1 MTQFDGSIF
10 ATVGADISDYQA
22 AMNKIQSSTQRAFQK
37 AQDAAAN
44 SSNRMVQRIGQIMAQ
59 LATNGQPLGQ
69 RLGNAFSTG
78 LNLSLGKV
86 QQIAASIGEK
96 IPQPIKNG
104 FNTALTAIQSGINA
118 ASNKIPVP
126 IKNAFTNA
134 ANSVSS
140 AASAMA
146 SKFSSAFSTVSSK
159 ANSAASAIS
168 NSFAGKIMSSVTNLS
183 TRMASSLGSGFSNLS
198 SKATS
203 ALNGISQKFA
213 SSASAGEKLR
223 STVAQIA
230 AGFSLVAIAQ
240 KGISALTGALDGAV
254 SRVDTMNR
262 FPKTMQLFGYSAEQ
276 SKSAIDKLS
285 AGIEGLP
292 TPLDSAVKS
301 AQQLSITTGSLEKG
315 TDLALAFNNAMIGY
329 GATTEGAEQ
338 ALRQFNQSLGSGKI
352 YAEEFNSV
360 SEAAPGLMSKMAE
373 AFGYGSNGVQDLK
386 SALSNGEITAQQ
398 FADKMIE
405 LNGVQG
411 GFAEMAQASAGGIR
425 TAWQNVNTAVVKG
438 VANMITA
445 FDEAAKAN
453 GLKTISESLLALKPA
468 INEAFNTVNAV
479 IPNLV
484 AAFAKLKSM
493 INIDTSGFGQG
504 IKAGFD
510 LLNTAL
516 GEFAQKGEL
525 TQETIDKIKTKI
537 GEIGPKAVVAWAL
550 LDPKSA
556 IATLKPLITGIGK
569 VGVVLGGIGAKAAV
583 FGSAIGTAFS
593 NIGGLIGVLAGRM
606 TGLASVFGSAAST
619 GLSVLGGMTSAIGSI
634 ASLALAS
641 IGPAAI
647 LGLVVA
653 GLGLINSND

>member
-1 MTQFDGSIF
+1 MAEFDGSIY
-10 ATVGADISDYQA
+10 AYVGADIADYQA
-22 AMNKIQSSTQRAFQK
+22 AMNKITTATQRAFEK
-37 AQDAAAN
+37 AQDAAVN
-44 SSNRMVQRIGQIMAQ
+44 NSNRLVQRVGQIMAQ
-59 LATNGQPLGQ
+59 LANNGESLGK
-69 RLGNAFSTG
+69 RLGTAFSTG
-78 LNLSLGKV
+78 LNLSIGEI
-86 QQIAASIGEK
+86 QRIASSIGEK

-104 FNTALTAIQSGINA
+104 FNTALTAIQSGVNSIA
-118 ASNKIPVP
+118 NKIPQP
-126 IKNAFTNA
+126 IQNAFTKA
-134 ANSVSS
+134 TSSVSS
-140 AASAMA
+140 FATSAN
-146 SKFSSAFSTVSSK
+146 SKVSSAFSTISSKVSS
-159 ANSAASAIS
+159 ASNTIS
-168 NSFAGKIMSSVTNLS
+168 NSFVGKVGSSLTSLS
-183 TRMASSLGSGFSNLS
+183 SKAASVATKMASSLGSGFSNLS

-516 GEFAQKGEL
+516 GEFAQK
-525 TQETIDKIKTKI
+525 
-537 GEIGPKAVVAWAL
+537 
-550 LDPKSA
+550 
-556 IATLKPLITGIGK
+556 
-569 VGVVLGGIGAKAAV
+569 
-583 FGSAIGTAFS
+583 
-593 NIGGLIGVLAGRM
+593 R
-606 TGLASVFGSAAST
+606 
-619 GLSVLGGMTSAIGSI
+619 
-634 ASLALAS
+634 
-641 IGPAAI
+641 
-647 LGLVVA
+647 
-653 GLGLINSND
+653 